1 MELKF
6 DEKGLIPAIVQDHYT
21 KQVLTLAYMNA
32 KTLALTIAEG
42 RTVFWSR
49 SRQEIWRKG
58 ETSGNVQRVVSIT
71 ADCDADAL
79 VVEVVKD
86 GPACHTGAESCFF
99 NEVYV
104 SPELKQFSWQGLY
117 ELIKGRKDTPTA
129 GSYTTYLFEKGKE
142 KILKKVGEECTEV
155 IIAGEKEDKAETVY
169 EISDLAYHVLVLMVS
184 ADITVEDVTRELE
197 KRHVID
203 HKVVHCHSTLC
214 DGKNSL
220 QEMAGAA
227 CAQGLTTLG
236 FSGHSYTKPDREYCM
251 TPGRTAQYRATIAK
265 LKNEYRGKV
274 DILCGI
280 EWDLLSEGT
289 PKGFDY
295 WIGSA
300 HHLYG
305 KNTGKYYEIDFR
317 PEDLQD
323 CINNDFDGD
332 PLAAVEAYFA
342 EVEKIAAK
350 KPDIL
355 GHIDLVKKLNADGS
369 FFDEESPRYKAAALR
384 ALQAAREN
392 DCILEVNTGGVYRG
406 YRKDFYPG
414 AWLLGEWN
422 KLGGRVIITAD
433 AHDTAALTFGF
444 DEAADAIKAA
454 GFTALTVLTVNG
466 FEEQKL

>member
-1 MELKF
+1 MAKEYL
-6 DEKGLIPAIVQDHYT
+6 LSSVHVHT
-21 KQVLTLAYMNA
+21 K
-32 KTLALTIAEG
+32 
-42 RTVFWSR
+42 
-49 SRQEIWRKG
+49 
-58 ETSGNVQRVVSIT
+58 
-71 ADCDADAL
+71 
-79 VVEVVKD
+79 
-86 GPACHTGAESCFF
+86 
-99 NEVYV
+99 
-104 SPELKQFSWQGLY
+104 
-117 ELIKGRKDTPTA
+117 
-129 GSYTTYLFEKGKE
+129 
-142 KILKKVGEECTEV
+142 
-155 IIAGEKEDKAETVY
+155 
-169 EISDLAYHVLVLMVS
+169 
-184 ADITVEDVTRELE
+184 
-197 KRHVID
+197 
-203 HKVVHCHSTLC
+203 LC
-214 DGKNSL
+214 DGKNTLEELALSAWK
-220 QEMAGAA
+220 AG
-227 CAQGLTTLG
+227 LKTLG
-236 FSGHSYTKPDREYCM
+236 FSGHSHTPHDIEYCM
-251 TPGRTAQYRATIAK
+251 TNARTQLYRAQVAK
-265 LKNEYRGKV
+265 LKERYAGKL
-274 DILCGI
+274 DILCGL
-280 EWDLLSEGT
+280 EWDLYSDDD
-289 PKGFDY
+289 PAAYDY

-317 PEDLQD
+317 PEDLRD

-384 ALQAAREN
+384 ALHAAREN

-444 DEAADAIKAA
+444 DEAAAAIKAA

-466 FEEQKL
+466 FEQQEL

>member
-1 MELKF
+1 MA
-6 DEKGLIPAIVQDHYT
+6 DY
-21 KQVLTLAYMNA
+21 
-32 KTLALTIAEG
+32 
-42 RTVFWSR
+42 
-49 SRQEIWRKG
+49 RK
-58 ETSGNVQRVVSIT
+58 SS
-71 ADCDADAL
+71 
-79 VVEVVKD
+79 
-86 GPACHTGAESCFF
+86 
-99 NEVYV
+99 
-104 SPELKQFSWQGLY
+104 
-117 ELIKGRKDTPTA
+117 
-129 GSYTTYLFEKGKE
+129 
-142 KILKKVGEECTEV
+142 
-155 IIAGEKEDKAETVY
+155 
-169 EISDLAYHVLVLMVS
+169 
-184 ADITVEDVTRELE
+184 
-197 KRHVID
+197 
-203 HKVVHCHSTLC
+203 VHCHSTLC
-214 DGKNSL
+214 DGKNTL

-236 FSGHSYTKPDREYCM
+236 FSGHSYTTPDREYCM

-305 KNTGKYYEIDFR
+305 KNTEKYYEIDFR
-317 PEDLQD
+317 PEDLRD

-384 ALQAAREN
+384 ALQAVREN
-392 DCILEVNTGGVYRG
+392 DCMEIISL
-406 YRKDFYPG
+406 
-414 AWLLGEWN
+414 
-422 KLGGRVIITAD
+422 LGGRAAEELVIKDITTGASNDIERATSMARDMVTKYGMSELLGPIQFGGDNDEVFIGRDWGHARNYGEGVAATIDQEVNRIVTD
-433 AHDTAALTFGF
+433 AYREAKRLLQENMEMLHATAKLLVEKEKVTGDEFRSLF
-444 DEAADAIKAA
+444 DQKVRNEVLGIANEAEQPTE
-454 GFTALTVLTVNG
+454 TAENR
-466 FEEQKL
+466 EEN

>member
-1 MELKF
+1 
-6 DEKGLIPAIVQDHYT
+6 
-21 KQVLTLAYMNA
+21 
-32 KTLALTIAEG
+32 
-42 RTVFWSR
+42 
-49 SRQEIWRKG
+49 
-58 ETSGNVQRVVSIT
+58 
-71 ADCDADAL
+71 
-79 VVEVVKD
+79 
-86 GPACHTGAESCFF
+86 
-99 NEVYV
+99 
-104 SPELKQFSWQGLY
+104 
-117 ELIKGRKDTPTA
+117 
-129 GSYTTYLFEKGKE
+129 
-142 KILKKVGEECTEV
+142 
-155 IIAGEKEDKAETVY
+155 
-169 EISDLAYHVLVLMVS
+169 
-184 ADITVEDVTRELE
+184 
-197 KRHVID
+197 
-203 HKVVHCHSTLC
+203 
-214 DGKNSL
+214 
-220 QEMAGAA
+220 
-227 CAQGLTTLG
+227 
-236 FSGHSYTKPDREYCM
+236 M

-317 PEDLQD
+317 PEDLRD

-369 FFDEESPRYKAAALR
+369 FFDEESPRYKAAALK

-422 KLGGRVIITAD
+422 KLGGRVIITA
-433 AHDTAALTFGF
+433 AQSNQNGTA
-444 DEAADAIKAA
+444 
-454 GFTALTVLTVNG
+454 FTARTEQGIEYSVEGFPG
-466 FEEQKL
+466 FELLAIRQNNRQHLNPSRRKR